1 MSGHSERVA
10 LSSIQQWHI
19 KTRVSP
25 DVRFDVRL
33 WIVCQQAGGVWCVT
47 GPSSHVTNCHE
58 LSWLSHSSLHQWTIF
73 RVTGAEDSSIAH
85 CSSYVLFSFRV
96 VYYSVAA
103 IIMRGEGSSHSG
115 GIMSLTL
122 CVTDLFSIEHSARSR
137 YMGSDLLSQ
146 GWSGPILSNPEWSQ
160 EIVGPSHSGSSTKNQ
175 HKTPSKRI

>member
-1 MSGHSERVA
+1 MSDLMSD
-10 LSSIQQWHI
+10 S
-19 KTRVSP
+19 
-25 DVRFDVRL
+25 
-33 WIVCQQAGGVWCVT
+33 
-47 GPSSHVTNCHE
+47 E
-58 LSWLSHSSLHQWTIF
+58 LSVNKQVVCDVWPDHRHMSRI
-73 RVTGAEDSSIAH
+73 VTSCHDCHTPPYISEQFSGSQELRTAALLIAH
-85 CSSYVLFSFRV
+85 CSSCVLFSFRV